1 MSFAT
6 VLPSDPT
13 PNIVLVK
20 NIAPTT
26 EEKTIHDFFL
36 FCGKIK
42 EFEIIKDGEKQ
53 KALVWFERP
62 SAAKTAIL
70 LSNASVDN
78 VNILVEPYF
87 ESTDPSKATDKDSPK
102 DSPKDTDQESKPV
115 SNVMAEIL
123 AAGYSL
129 GDNILAKGL
138 EFDTKTGFSARV
150 QQYFNQLQANLQQLN
165 QKYHVSDRAMDV
177 EHKIG
182 IQDKAMS
189 AVGAAQATA
198 SELLHTPTGQKVQG
212 FATQVA
218 DQIASLHAEAK
229 RLANEKAKPATAT
242 KPTTTATPETETTT
256 TEAGPATSGIP
267 AI

>member
-1 MSFAT
+1 MSFTT
-6 VLPSDPT
+6 VLPSEPT

-20 NIAPTT
+20 NIASTT
-26 EEKTIHDFFL
+26 QEKTIRDFFL

-42 EFEIIKDGEKQ
+42 EFEIIKDDEHQ

-87 ESTDPSKATDKDSPK
+87 ESTDPNKTDEKENI
-102 DSPKDTDQESKPV
+102 KDTDQEAKPV

-138 EFDTKTGFSARV
+138 EFDTKIGFTSRV

-229 RLANEKAKPATAT
+229 RLAVSVT
-242 KPTTTATPETETTT
+242 
-256 TEAGPATSGIP
+256 
-267 AI
+267 